1 MKYSIIL
8 LIALLTSS
16 FGLYASDK
24 SNKEIKGDKY
34 FFLYSFAKAA
44 DTYTQVENLTNEG
57 KHRLA
62 ESYKNLSQFEDAARV
77 YSELVSLPNA
87 LPEDY
92 YNYAMVLKSNGNYPE
107 SNKWM
112 NKFLSQKPNDLRAI
126 DFAEN
131 SPLLDTY
138 LLDHK
143 QFEIR
148 PMEFNSNAIDFGTA
162 YYQDQIVFTSSRSR
176 GKMVVR
182 NDNWTGEP
190 YMTLYVSDVEEN
202 QLQSPKK
209 MSNLLN
215 SKLNDGPVSFYND
228 GLSMAFTQN
237 DRKDKSADKIVELQI
252 YFSSNVDGKWSAPE
266 AFILNNKGYS
276 VGHPCMTNDGQ
287 TMYFTS
293 DMPGGFGGT
302 DLYKI
307 SRDQQGNWGIAE
319 NMGEKINTEGDE
331 MFPFFEEKNEILC
344 FASNGR
350 FGLGGLDLFMSQLKG
365 DGRSRNM
372 GAPMNTQY
380 DDFALII
387 DDTLGTGYFSSNRV
401 GGEGLSDIY
410 GYDVLTKLNI
420 DVRINGVVTDK
431 NDNLLSGTLVV
442 LSDEFGNNLSS
453 AITGTDGAYTFLV
466 SQDETFKLTGTK
478 EAYLDGYTSTSSEG
492 DEYVVIANLLLLQ
505 EVVKEKEPIEE
516 PPMVEA
522 PIKTNNLGQ
531 ILKINSSAIYFD
543 FNQAAIRSDAKVEL
557 DKIVKYMNDN
567 PNVKIEVSAFTDC
580 RGNTGYNKVLANSRA
595 VSTVDYIKARI
606 TNPERISGKG
616 YGESESVNN
625 CECEGEVI
633 STCTDDEFQEN
644 RRTEFLIVK

>member
-1 MKYSIIL
+1 MKHSIIL
-8 LIALLTSS
+8 FIALLTIS
-16 FGLYASDK
+16 FGSYAIDK
-24 SNKEIKGDKY
+24 SNKELKGDKY
-34 FFLYSFAKAA
+34 FFLYSFDKAA
-44 DTYTQVENLTNEG
+44 DAYTQAEELTNEG

-62 ESYKNLSQFEDAARV
+62 ESYKNLRKFEDATRV
-77 YSELVSLPNA
+77 YAELVALPNA

-92 YNYAMVLKSNGNYPE
+92 YNYAMVLKSNGNYLE

-112 NKFLSQKPNDLRAI
+112 NKFLAVKPSDHRAK
-126 DFAEN
+126 DYAKN
-131 SPLLDTY
+131 STLLDRY
-138 LLDHK
+138 LLDQK
-143 QFEIR
+143 QFEVR
-148 PMEFNSNAIDFGTA
+148 PMDFNTDAFDFGTA

-190 YMTLYVSDVEEN
+190 FMTLYVSDVEGN

-209 MSNLLN
+209 MNNNFN

-228 GLSMAFTQN
+228 GLAMAFTQN
-237 DRKDKSADKIVELQI
+237 DRKDKSTDKIVELQI
-252 YFSSNVDGKWSAPE
+252 YFSSNVDGKWSEPE

-276 VGHPCMTNDGQ
+276 VGHPCVTNDGQ

-307 SRDQQGNWGIAE
+307 SRNDKGNWGNLE

-331 MFPFFEEKNEILC
+331 LFPFFEENNGVLC
-344 FASNGR
+344 FSSNGR
-350 FGLGGLDLFMSQLKG
+350 FGLGGLDIFVSQPQG
-365 DGRSRNM
+365 DGYALNM
-372 GAPMNTQY
+372 GTPINSQY

-387 DDTLGTGYFSSNRV
+387 DDSLRTGYFSSNRA
-401 GGEGLSDIY
+401 GGEGHADIY

-453 AITGTDGAYTFLV
+453 AITSTDGAYTFLV
-466 SQDETFKLTGTK
+466 DQDEKYKLTGKK
-478 EAYLDGYTSTSSEG
+478 EAYLDGYNNTSTEG
-492 DEYVVIANLLLLQ
+492 DEYIVIANLLLLQ

-522 PIKTNNLGQ
+522 PIKTTNLGQ
-531 ILKINSSAIYFD
+531 LLKINEAMIYFD
-543 FNQAAIRSDAKVEL
+543 FNQAVIRSDAKVEL

-580 RGNTGYNKVLANSRA
+580 RGKIGYNKVLANSRA
-595 VSTVDYIKARI
+595 ASTVEYIKARI

-616 YGESESVNN
+616 YGESKSVNN